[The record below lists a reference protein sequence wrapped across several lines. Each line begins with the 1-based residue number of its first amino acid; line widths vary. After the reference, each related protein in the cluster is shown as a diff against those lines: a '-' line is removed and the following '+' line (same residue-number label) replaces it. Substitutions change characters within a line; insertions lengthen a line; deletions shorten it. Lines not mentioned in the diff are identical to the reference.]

1 MHAFADTAEAVYRGY
16 VRQIGAGAVAAGG
29 LITLLKTMPTIVSSF
44 RDSIASLRRHETA
57 ASQSR
62 TERDL
67 PITVV
72 LVGSAV
78 LVLVIAVLPFV
89 PGAGVASKLLL
100 GLLVVVFGFFFVT
113 VASRVVGLIG
123 SSSNPISG
131 MTIATLMATCLV
143 FVGLGWTGDVYQP
156 IALCV
161 GGIVCIAAANAG
173 ATSQDLKTGFLVG
186 ATPRAQQIGL
196 LIGVV
201 TATIVVGVTIR
212 IIDQP
217 PGTTEHL
224 IGTAKFAA
232 PQATLMATLI
242 RGLLAH
248 NLDWQFVMVGV
259 ALAATVELCGV
270 GSLSFA
276 VGAYLPLST
285 TAPIFVGGVLRA
297 AVDRAGRKPGGKPT
311 SHSEAELGP
320 GNLFATGL
328 VAGGAVAGVLVT
340 LLMVIPAV
348 KRAFAIVSLKDT
360 LSGALGQGIYELVG
374 LAFFAAMA
382 TILWRVARQAKT

>member
-1 MHAFADTAEAVYRGY
+1 VPISQMEPDAIRGAY
-16 VRQIGAGAVAAGG
+16 VLYIGAGAVAAGG
-29 LITLLKTMPTIVSSF
+29 IISLFRSLPTIWHGLKGGLS
-44 RDSIASLRRHETA
+44 DLRGGQA
-57 ASQSR
+57 ASANVPR
-62 TERDL
+62 TDQDL
-67 PITVV
+67 SMKVV
-72 LVGSAV
+72 VGGV
-78 LVLVIAVLPFV
+78 LVLIAMIMILPQLHLQFN
-89 PGAGVASKLLL
+89 LL
-100 GLLVVVFGFFFVT
+100 GAILIIAFGFLFVT
-113 VASRVVGLIG
+113 VSSRLTGEIG

-131 MTIATLMATCLV
+131 MTVATLLLTCLI
-143 FVGLGWTGDVYQP
+143 FLIVGWSGPSYYVT
-156 IALCV
+156 ALSI
-161 GGIVCIAAANAG
+161 GGIVCIAASNG
-173 ATSQDLKTGFLVG
+173 GTTSQDLKTGFLVG

-201 TATIVVGVTIR
+201 TATVVVGVTIR

-248 NLDWQFVMVGV
+248 NLDWQYVMVGV

-285 TAPIFVGGVLRA
+285 TSPIFVGGVVRA
-297 AVDRAGRKPGGKPT
+297 FAERARRKAGVKV
-311 SHSEAELGP
+311 SHADAELGP

-328 VAGGAVAGVLVT
+328 VAGGAVMGVLIALATAFDAPAKVLKKLT
-340 LLMVIPAV
+340 LEHGL
-348 KRAFAIVSLKDT
+348 VSGLGD
-360 LSGALGQGIYELVG
+360 GAYQLLG
-374 LAFFAAMA
+374 LAFFTVM
-382 TILWRVARQAKT
+382 TGILWRVARQR